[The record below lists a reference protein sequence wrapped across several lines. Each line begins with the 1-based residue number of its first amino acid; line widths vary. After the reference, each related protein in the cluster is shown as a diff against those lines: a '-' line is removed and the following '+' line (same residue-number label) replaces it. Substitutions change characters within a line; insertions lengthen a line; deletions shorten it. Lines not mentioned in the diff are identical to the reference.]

1 MEFLSEKG
9 NVIHGDISINNI
21 LINRVWE
28 YSVEDSPS
36 RLRALAS
43 GVKTSTTLP
52 EGTPLVDN
60 AHDQDTLVFIEA
72 DDHNDKNDDN
82 SMPKLG
88 LGSPH
93 GQPGSSSS
101 IVKGVPILPLAP
113 APAPVE
119 AGYNGTLEHIEAAGM
134 LIDCDFMRYKDVG
147 SHQTSVR
154 VSRMFS

>member
-1 MEFLSEKG
+1 MEFLSERG

-21 LINRVWE
+21 LINHVWE
-28 YSVEDSPS
+28 YSVKDSPS

-60 AHDQDTLVFIEA
+60 THNQDTLVFIEA
-72 DDHNDKNDDN
+72 DDHNDKNDNN

-93 GQPGSSSS
+93 GQPGPSSS
-101 IVKGVPILPLAP
+101 IIKGVPILPLAL
-113 APAPVE
+113 ALAPVE
-119 AGYNGTLEHIEAAGM
+119 AGYNGTLEHIEATGM

-147 SHQTSVR
+147 SHQTSVC
-154 VSRMFS
+154 VLRMFS